1 MNLNQYSY
9 FLPERNLALS
19 PAVPRDSS
27 KLFIYDTVVN
37 KIIFDHFYNID
48 KYLPKNS
55 FMVLN
60 NTKVLPARVVMK
72 KENGGKVIL
81 LFLIN
86 ELTDSKIVKVLSD
99 RKITVGEKV
108 FFDSETYLN
117 VVGQKENIFELEFNF
132 SREKVFNLL
141 QKFGT
146 MPIPP
151 YLKKSPLTS

>member
-72 KENGGKVIL
+72 KESGGKVVVL
-81 LFLIN
+81 LLVN
-86 ELTDSKIVKVLSD
+86 EIVKNILPIIVD
-99 RKITVGEKV
+99 RKI
-108 FFDSETYLN
+108 N
-117 VVGQKENIFELEFNF
+117 VV
-132 SREKVFNLL
+132 
-141 QKFGT
+141 
-146 MPIPP
+146 
-151 YLKKSPLTS
+151 